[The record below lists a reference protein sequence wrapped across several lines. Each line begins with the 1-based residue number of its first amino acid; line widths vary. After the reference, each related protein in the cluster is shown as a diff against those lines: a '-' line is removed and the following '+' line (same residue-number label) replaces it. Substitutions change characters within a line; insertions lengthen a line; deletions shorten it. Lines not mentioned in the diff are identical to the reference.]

1 METYIRKNIPG
12 YFIEF
17 PEEIDSVY
25 WEGKIGTT
33 WQDFEDG
40 KWVHLS
46 SAQVAFYNEH
56 PQATVKE
63 VWDMEIIPCPEPTP
77 EPTPQPEPS
86 SQYTL
91 VDLSENLSSEEKASI
106 IANLGLNIEPEQ
118 VTLEDLSNNL
128 TEQQRTS
135 IISNLGLAD
144 SKTIEESGQNHTLQP
159 NIHYDLGE
167 AERLEFTL
175 GTPIEGITNRY
186 SFSFDSP
193 QNKAALL
200 ILPQS
205 IIWSSMP
212 QIKEGHHYEI
222 DIIYNTYND
231 VYYGKIN
238 EW

>member
-40 KWVHLS
+40 KWIHLS
-46 SAQVAFYNEH
+46 TAQVAFYNEH

-63 VWDMEIIPCPEPTP
+63 VWDMELSPCPEP
-77 EPTPQPEPS
+77 EQESEQEIQPEPS

-91 VDLSENLSSEEKASI
+91 VDLSGNLSSEEKSSI
-106 IANLGLNIEPEQ
+106 ITNLGLPDNKIVEEIEQNNI
-118 VTLEDLSNNL
+118 
-128 TEQQRTS
+128 
-135 IISNLGLAD
+135 
-144 SKTIEESGQNHTLQP
+144 LQP
-159 NIHYDLGE
+159 NVYYELGE
-167 AERLEFTL
+167 IEILEFTL
-175 GTPIEGITNRY
+175 GNPITGIVNEY

-193 QNKAALL
+193 QNNATSLM
-200 ILPQS
+200 LPQN
-205 IIWSSMP
+205 IIWSDIP
-212 QIKEGHHYEI
+212 QVKGGHHYKI
-222 DIIYNTYND
+222 DIIYSAYND
-231 VYYGKIN
+231 TYYGKIN